1 MIVLKKY
8 QEEAV
13 DSLLQNT
20 YRLLR
25 RAGAR
30 QTMVL
35 KAPTGSGK
43 TVIMAAFLNKLCEEL
58 PDKLELE
65 KRSVAFVWIAPNKL
79 HIQSYLALKHYFS
92 ELRSIKPIQFEDVT
106 DNEIK
111 PNEVL
116 FVNWES
122 INKEKNVMVRESEL
136 GKTLYQYVDR
146 ARLHDT
152 EIVVII
158 DEEHMFANPR
168 TAKRTAE
175 VLQKIYP
182 KIEIR
187 VSATPITTTDY
198 KTVVEREDVIA
209 QEMIKSGII
218 LNPALDTYEQE
229 NRTLDQ
235 ILMDVALEKR
245 AQLAEAY
252 RKLDKNINP
261 LLLIQLPNDTSEE
274 NSVEDRKI
282 IDLVIQHLGVLRGI
296 STSNGKMAV
305 WLSGRK
311 ENLEKIEEPDNMTEV
326 LLFKQAIALGWDCP
340 RAAVLLIFREL
351 HSQTFTIQ
359 TVGRILRM
367 PEQKHYPNAILNQGY
382 VYTNL
387 SRSQIAVVQDDMSYI
402 TMNKAL
408 RRDDYKPVN
417 LQSTYYNTRLVR
429 NRLGSKFKRSLY
441 TVAEKHWGFTRELG
455 VENMYELNRNA
466 LSRRMVNI
474 DVASIEVVIP
484 ENIRLTGDSEIKVV
498 DQTARFARTQDELN
512 ILFRQFCRANVGDYA
527 VVDSTPVLEM
537 SLFYLFEEYLN
548 FDINA
553 TPKIILYENNQS
565 QFVELIMLA
574 IEDFTRIQQEKAKSA
589 IKDAQVYPWE
599 VPAERIYNENYQE
612 KNKPTHA
619 LLPFYEQTRA
629 SKPEEIFA
637 DYLESKKEYL
647 EWWYKNGDKAKEHF
661 AVPYKD
667 YTGKESLFYVDF
679 IILTKSGVRCL
690 FDTKTE
696 GSDPANA
703 HLKHNALIRYIEE
716 QNKRG
721 LKTIGGILINT
732 DAGGTG
738 VWRYCSNLIEHT
750 KDLTGWEFLDALF
763 VNESQNNQ

>member
-8 QEEAV
+8 QEEAA
-13 DSLLQNT
+13 DGLLQTT

-25 RAGAR
+25 RSGSR
-30 QTMVL
+30 QAMVL

-146 ARLHDT
+146 ARLNDT

-175 VLQKIYP
+175 VLLKIYP

-218 LNPALDTYEQE
+218 LNPALDTYDQE

-296 STSNGKMAV
+296 STNNGKMAV

-340 RAAVLLIFREL
+340 RATVLLIFREL

-387 SRSQIAVVQDDMSYI
+387 SRSQIEVVQDDMSYI

-408 RRDDYKPVN
+408 RRDEYKPVN

-441 TVAEKHWGFTRELG
+441 AVAEKHWGFTRNLTGESIF
-455 VENMYELNRNA
+455 ELNRKA
-466 LSRRMVNI
+466 LSMRMVNI
-474 DVASIEVVIP
+474 DISSIEVLIP
-484 ENIRLTGDSEIKVV
+484 ENIHLSGGTEIKVV
-498 DQTARFARTQDELN
+498 DQTARFAKTQDELN

-537 SLFYLFEEYLN
+537 TLKYLFEDFLDFNE
-548 FDINA
+548 FEA
-553 TPKIILYENNQS
+553 VKIILYENNQP
-565 QFVELIMLA
+565 QFVELITLA
-574 IEDFTRIQQEKAKSA
+574 IEDFTRVQEEKAKSA
-589 IKDAQVYPWE
+589 IKDKQVYPWE
-599 VPAERIYNENYQE
+599 APAERIYNENYQG

-619 LLPFYEQTRA
+619 LLPFYEQIKV
-629 SKPEEIFA
+629 SSPEVKFA
-637 DYLESKKEYL
+637 DYLESKKEFL

-667 YTGKESLFYVDF
+667 YTGRESLFYVDF
-679 IILTKSGVRCL
+679 IILTKSGARCL

-703 HLKHNALIRYIEE
+703 HLKHNALIGYVEE

-732 DAGGTG
+732 NSGGTG
-738 VWRYCSNLIEHT
+738 VWRYCSNRIQNT
-750 KDLTGWEFLDALF
+750 KDLAGWEFFDPALIK
-763 VNESQNNQ
+763 

>member
-8 QEEAV
+8 QEEAM
-13 DSLLQNT
+13 DGLLQNT

-25 RAGAR
+25 RAGGR
-30 QTMVL
+30 QTMIL

-58 PDKLELE
+58 PDILELE
-65 KRSVAFVWIAPNKL
+65 KRNLAFVWIAPNKL

-111 PNEVL
+111 PSEVL

-182 KIEIR
+182 KIEMR

-252 RKLDKNINP
+252 RKLGKNINP

-282 IDLVIQHLGVLRGI
+282 IDEVIQHLGVLRGI

-311 ENLEKIEEPDNMTEV
+311 DNLEKIEEPDNMTEV

-402 TMNKAL
+402 IMNKAL

-441 TVAEKHWGFTRELG
+441 AVAEKHWGFTRDLE
-455 VENMYELNRNA
+455 VDNIFEINRTA
-466 LSRRMVNI
+466 LSRRMVNTDI
-474 DVASIEVVIP
+474 STIEVVIP
-484 ENIRLTGDSEIKVV
+484 ENINLTGGLEVKIV
-498 DQTARFARTQDELN
+498 DQTARFAKTQDELN

-537 SLFYLFEEYLN
+537 SLFALFEEYLD
-548 FDINA
+548 FDFNA
-553 TPKIILYENNQS
+553 APKIVLYENNQP
-565 QFVELIMLA
+565 QFVELITLA
-574 IEDFTRIQQEKAKSA
+574 IEDFTRVQEEKAKSA
-589 IKDAQVYPWE
+589 TKDKQVYPWE
-599 VPAERIYNENYQE
+599 APAERIYNENYQE
-612 KNKPTHA
+612 KNNPTHA
-619 LLPFYEQTRA
+619 LLPFYEQIKV
-629 SKPEEIFA
+629 SSPEVKFA
-637 DYLESKKEYL
+637 DYLESKKEFL

-703 HLKHNALIRYIEE
+703 HLKHNALIGYIEE

-732 DAGGTG
+732 DSGGEG
-738 VWRYCSNLIEHT
+738 VWRYCPNLIQHT
-750 KDLTGWEFLDALF
+750 KDLTGWDFFDPAL
-763 VNESQNNQ
+763 VN

>member
-8 QEEAV
+8 QEEAM
-13 DSLLQNT
+13 DGLLQNT

-25 RAGAR
+25 RAGGR
-30 QTMVL
+30 QTMIL

-58 PDKLELE
+58 PDILELE
-65 KRSVAFVWIAPNKL
+65 KRNLAFVWIAPNKL

-111 PNEVL
+111 PSEVL

-182 KIEIR
+182 KIEMR

-252 RKLDKNINP
+252 RKLGKNINP

-282 IDLVIQHLGVLRGI
+282 IDEVIQHLGVLRGI

-311 ENLEKIEEPDNMTEV
+311 DNLEKIEEPDNMTEV

-402 TMNKAL
+402 IMNKAL

-441 TVAEKHWGFTRELG
+441 AVAEKHWGFTRDLE
-455 VENMYELNRNA
+455 VDNIFEINRTA
-466 LSRRMVNI
+466 LSRRMVNTDI
-474 DVASIEVVIP
+474 STIEVVIP
-484 ENIRLTGDSEIKVV
+484 ENINLTGGLEVKIV
-498 DQTARFARTQDELN
+498 DQTARFAKTQDELN

-537 SLFYLFEEYLN
+537 SLFALFEEYLD
-548 FDINA
+548 FDFNA
-553 TPKIILYENNQS
+553 APKIVLYENNQP
-565 QFVELIMLA
+565 QFVELITLA
-574 IEDFTRIQQEKAKSA
+574 IEDFTRVQEEKAKSA
-589 IKDAQVYPWE
+589 TKDKQVYPWE
-599 VPAERIYNENYQE
+599 APAERIYNENYQE
-612 KNKPTHA
+612 KNNPTHA
-619 LLPFYEQTRA
+619 LLPFYEQIKV
-629 SKPEEIFA
+629 SSPEVKFA
-637 DYLESKKEYL
+637 DYLESKKEFL

-703 HLKHNALIRYIEE
+703 HLKHNALIGYIEE

-732 DAGGTG
+732 DSGGEG
-738 VWRYCSNLIEHT
+738 VWRYCPNLIQHT
-750 KDLTGWEFLDALF
+750 KDLTGWDFFDPAL
-763 VNESQNNQ
+763 VNYIQKKR

>member
-1 MIVLKKY
+1 M
-8 QEEAV
+8 
-13 DSLLQNT
+13 DGLLQNT

-25 RAGAR
+25 RAGGR
-30 QTMVL
+30 QTMIL

-58 PDKLELE
+58 PDILELE
-65 KRSVAFVWIAPNKL
+65 KRNLAFVWIAPNKL

-111 PNEVL
+111 PSEVL

-182 KIEIR
+182 KIEMR

-252 RKLDKNINP
+252 RKLGKNINP

-282 IDLVIQHLGVLRGI
+282 IDEVIQHLGVLRGI

-311 ENLEKIEEPDNMTEV
+311 DNLEKIEEPDNMTEV

-402 TMNKAL
+402 IMNKAL

-441 TVAEKHWGFTRELG
+441 AVAEKHWGFTRDLE
-455 VENMYELNRNA
+455 VDNIFEINRTA
-466 LSRRMVNI
+466 LSRRMVNTDI
-474 DVASIEVVIP
+474 STIEVVIP
-484 ENIRLTGDSEIKVV
+484 ENINLTGGLEVKIV
-498 DQTARFARTQDELN
+498 DQTARFAKTQDELN

-537 SLFYLFEEYLN
+537 SLFALFEEYLD
-548 FDINA
+548 FDFNA
-553 TPKIILYENNQS
+553 APKIVLYENNQP
-565 QFVELIMLA
+565 QFVELITLA
-574 IEDFTRIQQEKAKSA
+574 IEDFTRVQEEKAKSA
-589 IKDAQVYPWE
+589 TKDKQVYPWE
-599 VPAERIYNENYQE
+599 APAERIYNENYQE
-612 KNKPTHA
+612 KNNPTHA
-619 LLPFYEQTRA
+619 LLPFYEQIKV
-629 SKPEEIFA
+629 SSPEVKFA
-637 DYLESKKEYL
+637 DYLESKKEFL

-703 HLKHNALIRYIEE
+703 HLKHNALIGYIEE

-732 DAGGTG
+732 DSGGEG
-738 VWRYCSNLIEHT
+738 VWRYCPNLIQHT
-750 KDLTGWEFLDALF
+750 KDLTGWDFFDPAL
-763 VNESQNNQ
+763 VN

>member
-1 MIVLKKY
+1 M
-8 QEEAV
+8 
-13 DSLLQNT
+13 DGLLQNT

-25 RAGAR
+25 RAGGR
-30 QTMVL
+30 QTMIL

-58 PDKLELE
+58 PDILELE
-65 KRSVAFVWIAPNKL
+65 KRNLAFVWIAPNKL

-111 PNEVL
+111 PSEVL

-146 ARLHDT
+146 ALLHDT

-182 KIEIR
+182 KIEMR

-252 RKLDKNINP
+252 RKLGKNINP

-282 IDLVIQHLGVLRGI
+282 IDEVIQHLGVLRGI

-311 ENLEKIEEPDNMTEV
+311 DNLEKIEEPDNMTEV

-402 TMNKAL
+402 IMNKAL

-441 TVAEKHWGFTRELG
+441 AVAEKHWGFTRDLE
-455 VENMYELNRNA
+455 VDNIFEINRTA
-466 LSRRMVNI
+466 LSRRMVNTDI
-474 DVASIEVVIP
+474 STIEVVIP
-484 ENIRLTGDSEIKVV
+484 ENINLTGGLEVKIV
-498 DQTARFARTQDELN
+498 DQTARFAKTQDELN

-537 SLFYLFEEYLN
+537 SLFALFEEYLD
-548 FDINA
+548 FDFNA
-553 TPKIILYENNQS
+553 APKIVLYENNQP
-565 QFVELIMLA
+565 QFVELITLA
-574 IEDFTRIQQEKAKSA
+574 IEDFTRVQEEKAKSA
-589 IKDAQVYPWE
+589 TKDKQVYPWE
-599 VPAERIYNENYQE
+599 APAERIYNENYQE
-612 KNKPTHA
+612 KNNPTHA
-619 LLPFYEQTRA
+619 LLPFYEQIKV
-629 SKPEEIFA
+629 SSPEVKFA
-637 DYLESKKEYL
+637 DYLESKKEFL

-703 HLKHNALIRYIEE
+703 HLKHNALIGYIEE

-732 DAGGTG
+732 DSGGEG
-738 VWRYCSNLIEHT
+738 VWRYCPNLIQHT
-750 KDLTGWEFLDALF
+750 KDLTGWDFFDPAL
-763 VNESQNNQ
+763 VN

>member
-1 MIVLKKY
+1 M
-8 QEEAV
+8 
-13 DSLLQNT
+13 DGLLQNT

-25 RAGAR
+25 RAGGR
-30 QTMVL
+30 QTMIL

-58 PDKLELE
+58 PDILELE
-65 KRSVAFVWIAPNKL
+65 KRNLAFVWIAPNKL

-111 PNEVL
+111 PSEVL

-182 KIEIR
+182 KIEMR

-252 RKLDKNINP
+252 RKLGKNINP

-282 IDLVIQHLGVLRGI
+282 IDEVIQHLGVLRGI

-311 ENLEKIEEPDNMTEV
+311 DNLEKIEEPDNMTEV

-402 TMNKAL
+402 IMNKAL

-441 TVAEKHWGFTRELG
+441 AVAEKHWGFTRDLE
-455 VENMYELNRNA
+455 VDNIFEINRTA
-466 LSRRMVNI
+466 LSRRMVNTDI
-474 DVASIEVVIP
+474 STIEVVIP
-484 ENIRLTGDSEIKVV
+484 ENINLTGGLEVKIV
-498 DQTARFARTQDELN
+498 DQTARFAKTQDELN

-537 SLFYLFEEYLN
+537 SLFALFEEYLD
-548 FDINA
+548 FDFNA
-553 TPKIILYENNQS
+553 APKIVLYENNQP
-565 QFVELIMLA
+565 QFVELITLA
-574 IEDFTRIQQEKAKSA
+574 IEDFTRVQEEKAKSA
-589 IKDAQVYPWE
+589 TKDKQVYPWE
-599 VPAERIYNENYQE
+599 APAERIYNENYQE
-612 KNKPTHA
+612 KNNPTHA
-619 LLPFYEQTRA
+619 LLPFYEQIKV
-629 SKPEEIFA
+629 SSPEVKFA
-637 DYLESKKEYL
+637 DYLESKKEFL

-703 HLKHNALIRYIEE
+703 HLKHNALIGYIEE

-732 DAGGTG
+732 DSGGEG
-738 VWRYCSNLIEHT
+738 VWRYCPNLIQHT
-750 KDLTGWEFLDALF
+750 KDLTGWDFFDPAL
-763 VNESQNNQ
+763 VNYIQKKR

>member
-8 QEEAV
+8 QEEAM
-13 DSLLQNT
+13 DGLLQNT

-25 RAGAR
+25 RAGGR
-30 QTMVL
+30 QTMIL

-58 PDKLELE
+58 PDILELE
-65 KRSVAFVWIAPNKL
+65 KRNLAFVWIAPNKL

-92 ELRSIKPIQFEDVT
+92 ELRSIKPIQFVDVT

-111 PNEVL
+111 PSEVL

-182 KIEIR
+182 KIEMR

-252 RKLDKNINP
+252 RKLGKNINP

-282 IDLVIQHLGVLRGI
+282 IDEVIQHLGVLRGI

-311 ENLEKIEEPDNMTEV
+311 DNLEKIEEPDNMTEV

-402 TMNKAL
+402 IMNKAL

-441 TVAEKHWGFTRELG
+441 AVAEKHWGFTRDLE
-455 VENMYELNRNA
+455 VDNIFEINRTA
-466 LSRRMVNI
+466 LSRRMVNTDI
-474 DVASIEVVIP
+474 STIEVVIP
-484 ENIRLTGDSEIKVV
+484 ENINLTGGLEVKIV
-498 DQTARFARTQDELN
+498 DQTARFAKTQDELN

-537 SLFYLFEEYLN
+537 SLFALFEEYLD
-548 FDINA
+548 FDFNA
-553 TPKIILYENNQS
+553 APKIVLYENNQP
-565 QFVELIMLA
+565 QFVELITLA
-574 IEDFTRIQQEKAKSA
+574 IEDFTRVQEEKAKSA
-589 IKDAQVYPWE
+589 TKDKQVYPWE
-599 VPAERIYNENYQE
+599 APAERIYNENYQE
-612 KNKPTHA
+612 KNNPTHA
-619 LLPFYEQTRA
+619 LLPFYEQIKV
-629 SKPEEIFA
+629 SSPEVKFA
-637 DYLESKKEYL
+637 DYLESKKEFL

-703 HLKHNALIRYIEE
+703 HLKHNALIGYIEE

-732 DAGGTG
+732 DSGGEG
-738 VWRYCSNLIEHT
+738 VWRYCPNLIQHT
-750 KDLTGWEFLDALF
+750 KDLTGWDFFDPAL
-763 VNESQNNQ
+763 VNYIQKKR

>member
-13 DSLLQNT
+13 DGLLNNT

-25 RAGAR
+25 RPGAR
-30 QTMVL
+30 HTMVL

-43 TVIMAAFLNKLCEEL
+43 TVTMAAFLNKLCEEL

-79 HIQSYLALKHYFS
+79 HIQSYMALRNYFS
-92 ELRSIKPIQFEDVT
+92 ELRSIKPIQFEDIT
-106 DNEIK
+106 DNELK

-122 INKEKNVMVRESEL
+122 INKDKNVMVRESEM
-136 GKTLYQYVDR
+136 GKNLYQYVNR
-146 ARLHDT
+146 AKIHDT

-168 TAKRTAE
+168 TARRTAE

-182 KIEIR
+182 KVEIR
-187 VSATPITTTDY
+187 VSATPITRTDY
-198 KTVVEREDVIA
+198 MTVVEREDVIA
-209 QEMIKSGII
+209 QEMIKEGII
-218 LNPALDTYEQE
+218 LNPAMDTYHQDD
-229 NRTLDQ
+229 RTLDQ

-245 AQLAEAY
+245 NQLAAAY
-252 RKLDKNINP
+252 RKLGKNINP

-282 IDLVIQHLGVLRGI
+282 IDEVMQYLGVAKSI
-296 STSNGKMAV
+296 TTANAKMAV
-305 WLSGRK
+305 WLSGRR
-311 ENLEKIEEPDNMTEV
+311 ENLDNIEQPDNMTEV

-367 PEQKHYPNAILNQGY
+367 PEQKHYPDPILNQGY

-387 SRSQIAVVQDDMSYI
+387 SRNQIEVVKDDMNYI

-408 RRDDYKPVN
+408 RIENYKPVN

-429 NRLGSKFKRSLY
+429 NRLGSKFKRALY
-441 TVAEKHWGFTRELG
+441 TIAEKHWGFTRELD
-455 VENMYELNRNA
+455 EESIFPRNRKA
-466 LSRRMVNI
+466 LEARMVHTDI
-474 DVASIEVVIP
+474 STIEVIIP
-484 ENIRLTGDSEIKVV
+484 ENIHLTGDIEIKNVNE
-498 DQTARFARTQDELN
+498 TARFAKTQDELN
-512 ILFRQFCRANVGDYA
+512 VLFRQFCRANVGDYA

-537 SLFYLFEEYLN
+537 SLKMLFEEYLGYN
-548 FDINA
+548 EFDA
-553 TPKIILYENNQS
+553 VKIMLYDYNQP
-565 QFVELIMLA
+565 QFVELIELA
-574 IEDFTRIQQEKAKSA
+574 IAEFTRMQEEKAKTA
-589 IKDAQVYPWE
+589 VREAQVYPWE
-599 VPAERIYNENYQE
+599 VPVERIYNENYHERAQ
-612 KNKPTHA
+612 PTHA
-619 LLPFYEQTRA
+619 LLPFYEQN
-629 SKPEEIFA
+629 SVSNPEVKFA
-637 DYLESKKEYL
+637 DYLESKKDHL

-661 AVPYKD
+661 AVPYTD

-679 IILTKSGVRCL
+679 IILTKKGIRCI
-690 FDTKTE
+690 FDTKTA
-696 GSDPANA
+696 GSDPGNA
-703 HLKHNALIRYIEE
+703 HLKHNALVEFIQK
-716 QNKRG
+716 QNEKG
-721 LKTIGGILINT
+721 IPTIGGLMIRKE
-732 DAGGTG
+732 TG
-738 VWRYCSNLIEHT
+738 ATETWRYCINKIDHT
-750 KDLTGWEFLDALF
+750 RDLTGWDFFDPAIL
-763 VNESQNNQ
+763 NSN